1 MPLVR
6 FEVRN
11 EYGLGQPELYKET
24 NRDDPK
30 AVLDSVAVAGLVGI
44 LRQLGDLTEFAAEV
58 FHGLQEQVMTT
69 ASRSHKLKV
78 RVQRI
83 EVALPSLEKAVLTQ
97 TSHIH
102 FAYTAGSEWHPRIRI
117 EQNHF
122 INNDLPRFIMDS
134 YEGCRDPPRL
144 HLLDK
149 FDAGGPGSCLKR
161 YSDPTFF
168 KKVPFTS
175 DEPTEK
181 TQANRKARKSKK
193 KRSSQRNGQVLRSTS
208 ISNRSS
214 RLQFSS
220 PTVNRQTSPL
230 QTTSAVD
237 IMSNSDMGDR
247 SNSFDSRSGLQFT
260 SHIVNG
266 RTSPQTAST
275 VDTTLDPGDHAN
287 SYDSRTASGYIEC
300 VFHPS
305 RSVQPEQQESPSSR
319 LMQPNDTLDS
329 IFPEEETKA
338 IVDNFPQSLLQEQ
351 IASGSCVT
359 WDEKSEIVEPKGHQ
373 SDRDEAPE
381 TLLSNSDTDTHEG
394 RGDDLRNVDQ
404 MDTHE
409 GRGVNLRNVD
419 QIDTHE
425 GIRVNLRN
433 VDHMDTHEGS
443 GVNLRNVD
451 QMDTHEGRGV
461 NLKNVDQMDKHDGR
475 GVTLRIV
482 DQMNTHEGRGVDLRN
497 VDQMDTHEGRGVDLR
512 NVDQMDT
519 HEGRG
524 VTLRIVDQMN
534 THEGRGVD
542 LRNFDQ
548 MDTHEGR
555 GVDLRNVNQM
565 DTHEGRGVDLTNVDQ
580 MDTHEG
586 RGVNLRNVDQMNTS
600 EGSGVNLRNVDQIYT
615 HEGRGVNL
623 RNVDQMVT
631 HEGRGVN
638 LRNDDHMDGLHH
650 ENSLELMSGMNQID
664 DIESE
669 TDNYMDALNTIESE
683 SENDIDCQTKR
694 EVELYNSDS
703 DDEGIDVI
711 HELPVNS
718 SDHIPPELES
728 HTASYISSNE
738 GMLSNIPNLDPPES
752 FAHEQM
758 PQMAKISPNLDHS
771 VDNDSS
777 ESSDIL
783 DDSNSVSVSGPIS
796 SASEI
801 SDFRDP
807 SMGKIISGFCKSQET
822 PADISGVHS
831 NTFWT
836 NGGLLG
842 LEPSKPPDFT
852 MQNAM
857 KQDSVNRSKDETV
870 CPSAHG
876 FMLRGDEHEAKQDM
890 LAKKAGVIE
899 KDPSYVC
906 STSCQDDGVSTKK
919 TDSGFSPADS
929 DSKCEISVMAPKTVM
944 PVAPDIK
951 SSYAE
956 GNQENDENS
965 SLVFGLSRRL
975 LANGLYKKVS
985 LVRHDNPE
993 PVSSVDAVGLEQCSG
1008 QHRVVNQTIPET
1020 TTEEQ
1025 LGHGSPVDSL
1035 TSSPPLEHMK
1045 ISFHPLN
1052 SFETSKLKLK
1062 FPDGNQRF
1070 EGMRDMFPSFQ
1081 LVPEPDI
1088 PLNDFV
1094 SESDDDTFCR
1104 SSAYKSD
1111 DCLSHHSESNS
1122 EPWESGETPEINN
1135 LELYDALCRI
1145 SSGESMSSSMEFVG
1159 TANNGVQSDGG
1170 NKSADARNGVEPS
1183 LSGPFLDLPN
1193 FDTVNPV
1200 LLQKTN
1206 DDSNLIKLEYP
1217 GQPTPQPPPLPPVQ
1231 WRMSKPHV
1239 DVTEDEE
1246 DGLFEALKSAFDLK
1260 LLGSAMF
1267 QQPKPAPAKQQ
1278 DANKEADVVEQK
1290 SKQDQQKLNGQKEA
1304 NQAMNG
1310 TEMDERGDFLQQIRS
1325 KSFNLRPTVTA
1336 KPNNMPGPTNVQVTA
1351 ILEKAN
1357 AIRQA
1362 VGSDDGDDDDTWS
1375 DA

>member
-6 FEVRN
+6 LEVRN

-30 AVLDSVAVAGLVGI
+30 AVLDGVAVAGLVGI
-44 LRQLGDLTEFAAEV
+44 LRQLGDLAEFGAEV
-58 FHGLQEQVMTT
+58 FHGLQEQIMTT

-102 FAYTAGSEWHPRIRI
+102 FAYTAGSEWHPRIRN

-122 INNDLPRFIMDS
+122 IYNDLPRFIMDS

-149 FDAGGPGSCLKR
+149 FDTGGPGSCLKR

-168 KKVPFTS
+168 KKVFFTS
-175 DEPTEK
+175 DEATEK
-181 TQANRKARKSKK
+181 TQANRKARRSKK

-214 RLQFSS
+214 RLQFAS

-237 IMSNSDMGDR
+237 IMSNSDMGDC

-305 RSVQPEQQESPSSR
+305 HSVQPEQQESPSSR

-329 IFPEEETKA
+329 TFPEEETKA

-394 RGDDLRNVDQ
+394 RGVDLRNVDQ

-409 GRGVNLRNVD
+409 GGGVNLRNVD

-425 GIRVNLRN
+425 GSGVNLRN
-433 VDHMDTHEGS
+433 VDQMDTHEGS

-461 NLKNVDQMDKHDGR
+461 ILRIVDQMNTHEGRGVDLRNVDQMDTHEGRGVDLRNVDQMDKHEGR

-524 VTLRIVDQMN
+524 V
-534 THEGRGVD
+534 
-542 LRNFDQ
+542 
-548 MDTHEGR
+548 
-555 GVDLRNVNQM
+555 
-565 DTHEGRGVDLTNVDQ
+565 
-580 MDTHEG
+580 
-586 RGVNLRNVDQMNTS
+586 NLRNVDQMNTL
-600 EGSGVNLRNVDQIYT
+600 EGSEVNLRNVDQIYT

-623 RNVDQMVT
+623 RNVDQMDT

-638 LRNDDHMDGLHH
+638 LRNDDHVDGLH

-718 SDHIPPELES
+718 SDHNPPELES

-738 GMLSNIPNLDPPES
+738 GMLSNIPNSDSPES
-752 FAHEQM
+752 FAHEHI

-807 SMGKIISGFCKSQET
+807 SRGKIISGFFKSQET

-870 CPSAHG
+870 CLPAHG
-876 FMLRGDEHEAKQDM
+876 FMLRGDEHEAKQDI

-906 STSCQDDGVSTKK
+906 STSCQDGVSTKK
-919 TDSGFSPADS
+919 TDSGFSPVDS

-944 PVAPDIK
+944 PVAPDMK

-985 LVRHDNPE
+985 LVHHDNPE

-1020 TTEEQ
+1020 TIEEQ

-1052 SFETSKLKLK
+1052 GFETSKLKLK

-1088 PLNDFV
+1088 PLNEFV

-1104 SSAYKSD
+1104 SSPSKSD

-1122 EPWESGETPEINN
+1122 EQWESGEIPEINN

-1145 SSGESMSSSMEFVG
+1145 PSGESMSSSMDFVG
-1159 TANNGVQSDGG
+1159 TANNGVHIDGG
-1170 NKSADARNGVEPS
+1170 NKSADTRNGVEPS

-1206 DDSNLIKLEYP
+1206 DDPNLLKLEYP
-1217 GQPTPQPPPLPPVQ
+1217 GQPTPQPPPLPPAQ

-1246 DGLFEALKSAFDLK
+1246 DNLYEALKSAFDLK

-1278 DANKEADVVEQK
+1278 DTNKEANIVEQK

-1304 NQAMNG
+1304 NQAVNG

-1325 KSFNLRPTVTA
+1325 KSFNLRRTVTA
-1336 KPNNMPGPTNVQVTA
+1336 KPTNTPAPTNVQVTA

>member
-6 FEVRN
+6 LEVRN

-30 AVLDSVAVAGLVGI
+30 AVLDGVAVAGLVGI
-44 LRQLGDLTEFAAEV
+44 LRQLGDLAEFGAEV
-58 FHGLQEQVMTT
+58 FHGLQEQIMTT

-102 FAYTAGSEWHPRIRI
+102 FAYTAGSEWHPRIRN

-122 INNDLPRFIMDS
+122 IYNDLPRFIMDS

-149 FDAGGPGSCLKR
+149 FDTGGPGSCLKR

-168 KKVPFTS
+168 KKVFFTS
-175 DEPTEK
+175 DEATEK
-181 TQANRKARKSKK
+181 TQANRKARRSKK

-214 RLQFSS
+214 RLQFAS

-237 IMSNSDMGDR
+237 IMSNSDMGDC

-305 RSVQPEQQESPSSR
+305 HSVQPEQQESPSSR

-329 IFPEEETKA
+329 TFPEEETKA

-394 RGDDLRNVDQ
+394 RGVDLRNVDQ

-409 GRGVNLRNVD
+409 GGGVNLRNVD

-425 GIRVNLRN
+425 GSGVNLRN
-433 VDHMDTHEGS
+433 VDQMDTHEGS

-461 NLKNVDQMDKHDGR
+461 ILRIVDQMNTHEGRGVDLRNVDQMDTHEGRGVDLSNVDQMDKHEGREGRGVTLRIVDQMNTHEGRGVDLRNVDQMDKHEGR

-512 NVDQMDT
+512 NVDQMN
-519 HEGRG
+519 
-524 VTLRIVDQMN
+524 TL
-534 THEGRGVD
+534 
-542 LRNFDQ
+542 
-548 MDTHEGR
+548 
-555 GVDLRNVNQM
+555 
-565 DTHEGRGVDLTNVDQ
+565 
-580 MDTHEG
+580 
-586 RGVNLRNVDQMNTS
+586 
-600 EGSGVNLRNVDQIYT
+600 EGSEVNLRNVDQIYT

-623 RNVDQMVT
+623 RNVDQMDT

-638 LRNDDHMDGLHH
+638 LRNDDHVDGLH

-718 SDHIPPELES
+718 SDHNPPELES

-738 GMLSNIPNLDPPES
+738 GMLSNIPNSDSPES
-752 FAHEQM
+752 FAHEHI

-807 SMGKIISGFCKSQET
+807 SRGKIISGFFKSQET

-870 CPSAHG
+870 CLPAHG
-876 FMLRGDEHEAKQDM
+876 FMLRGDEHEAKQDI

-906 STSCQDDGVSTKK
+906 STSCQDGVSTKK
-919 TDSGFSPADS
+919 TDSGFSPVDS

-944 PVAPDIK
+944 PVAPDMK

-985 LVRHDNPE
+985 LVHHDNPE

-1020 TTEEQ
+1020 TIEEQ

-1052 SFETSKLKLK
+1052 GFETSKLKLK

-1088 PLNDFV
+1088 PLNEFV

-1104 SSAYKSD
+1104 SSPSKSD

-1122 EPWESGETPEINN
+1122 EQWESGEIPEINN

-1145 SSGESMSSSMEFVG
+1145 PSGESMSSSMDFVG
-1159 TANNGVQSDGG
+1159 TANNGVHIDGG
-1170 NKSADARNGVEPS
+1170 NKSADTRNGVEPS

-1206 DDSNLIKLEYP
+1206 DDPNLLKLEYP
-1217 GQPTPQPPPLPPVQ
+1217 GQPTPQPPPLPPAQ

-1246 DGLFEALKSAFDLK
+1246 DNLYEALKSAFDLK

-1278 DANKEADVVEQK
+1278 DTNKEANIVEQK

-1304 NQAMNG
+1304 NQAVNG

-1325 KSFNLRPTVTA
+1325 KSFNLRRTVTA
-1336 KPNNMPGPTNVQVTA
+1336 KPTNTPAPTNVQVTA

>member
-6 FEVRN
+6 LEVRN

-30 AVLDSVAVAGLVGI
+30 AVLDGVAVAGLVGI
-44 LRQLGDLTEFAAEV
+44 LRQLGDLAEFGAEV
-58 FHGLQEQVMTT
+58 FHGLQEQIMTT

-102 FAYTAGSEWHPRIRI
+102 FAYTAGSEWHPRIRN

-122 INNDLPRFIMDS
+122 IYNDLPRFIMDS

-149 FDAGGPGSCLKR
+149 FDTGGPGSCLKR

-168 KKVPFTS
+168 KKVFFTS
-175 DEPTEK
+175 DEATEK
-181 TQANRKARKSKK
+181 TQANRKARRSKK

-214 RLQFSS
+214 RLQFAS

-237 IMSNSDMGDR
+237 IMSNSDMGDC

-305 RSVQPEQQESPSSR
+305 HSVQPEQQESPSSR

-329 IFPEEETKA
+329 TFPEEETKA

-394 RGDDLRNVDQ
+394 RGVDLRNVDQ

-409 GRGVNLRNVD
+409 GGGVNLRNVD

-425 GIRVNLRN
+425 GSGVNLRN
-433 VDHMDTHEGS
+433 VDQMDTHEGS

-461 NLKNVDQMDKHDGR
+461 I
-475 GVTLRIV
+475 LRIV

-497 VDQMDTHEGRGVDLR
+497 VDQMDTHEGRGVDLSNVDQMDKHEGREGRGVTLRNVDQMDKHEGRGVTLR

-524 VTLRIVDQMN
+524 V
-534 THEGRGVD
+534 D
-542 LRNFDQ
+542 LR
-548 MDTHEGR
+548 
-555 GVDLRNVNQM
+555 
-565 DTHEGRGVDLTNVDQ
+565 NVDQ

-586 RGVNLRNVDQMNTS
+586 RGVNLRNVDQMNTL
-600 EGSGVNLRNVDQIYT
+600 EGSEVNLRNVDQIYT

-623 RNVDQMVT
+623 RNVDQMDT

-638 LRNDDHMDGLHH
+638 LRNDDHVDGLH

-718 SDHIPPELES
+718 SDHNPPELES

-738 GMLSNIPNLDPPES
+738 GMLSNIPNSDSPES
-752 FAHEQM
+752 FAHEHI

-807 SMGKIISGFCKSQET
+807 SRGKIISGFFKSQET

-870 CPSAHG
+870 CLPAHG
-876 FMLRGDEHEAKQDM
+876 FMLRGDEHEAKQDI

-906 STSCQDDGVSTKK
+906 STSCQDGVSTKK
-919 TDSGFSPADS
+919 TDSGFSPVDS

-944 PVAPDIK
+944 PVAPDMK

-985 LVRHDNPE
+985 LVHHDNPE

-1020 TTEEQ
+1020 TIEEQ

-1052 SFETSKLKLK
+1052 GFETSKLKLK

-1088 PLNDFV
+1088 PLNEFV

-1104 SSAYKSD
+1104 SSPSKSD

-1122 EPWESGETPEINN
+1122 EQWESGEIPEINN

-1145 SSGESMSSSMEFVG
+1145 PSGESMSSSMDFVG
-1159 TANNGVQSDGG
+1159 TANNGVHIDGG
-1170 NKSADARNGVEPS
+1170 NKSADTRNGVEPS

-1206 DDSNLIKLEYP
+1206 DDPNLLKLEYP
-1217 GQPTPQPPPLPPVQ
+1217 GQPTPQPPPLPPAQ

-1246 DGLFEALKSAFDLK
+1246 DNLYEALKSAFDLK

-1278 DANKEADVVEQK
+1278 DTNKEANIVEQK

-1304 NQAMNG
+1304 NQAVNG

-1325 KSFNLRPTVTA
+1325 KSFNLRRTVTA
-1336 KPNNMPGPTNVQVTA
+1336 KPTNTPAPTNVQVTA

>member
-6 FEVRN
+6 LEVRN

-30 AVLDSVAVAGLVGI
+30 AVLDGVAVAGLVGI
-44 LRQLGDLTEFAAEV
+44 LRQLGDLAEFGAEV
-58 FHGLQEQVMTT
+58 FHGLQEQIMTT

-102 FAYTAGSEWHPRIRI
+102 FAYTAGSEWHPRIRN

-122 INNDLPRFIMDS
+122 IYNDLPRFIMDS

-149 FDAGGPGSCLKR
+149 FDTGGPGSCLKR

-168 KKVPFTS
+168 KKVFFTS
-175 DEPTEK
+175 DEATEK
-181 TQANRKARKSKK
+181 TQANRKARRSKK

-214 RLQFSS
+214 RLQFAS

-237 IMSNSDMGDR
+237 IMSNSDMGDC

-305 RSVQPEQQESPSSR
+305 HSVQPEQQESPSSR

-329 IFPEEETKA
+329 TFPEEETKA

-394 RGDDLRNVDQ
+394 RGVDLRNVDQ

-409 GRGVNLRNVD
+409 GGGVNLRNVD
-419 QIDTHE
+419 QI
-425 GIRVNLRN
+425 
-433 VDHMDTHEGS
+433 DTHEGS

-451 QMDTHEGRGV
+451 QMDTHEGSGV
-461 NLKNVDQMDKHDGR
+461 NLRNVDQMDKHEGR

-524 VTLRIVDQMN
+524 V
-534 THEGRGVD
+534 
-542 LRNFDQ
+542 
-548 MDTHEGR
+548 
-555 GVDLRNVNQM
+555 
-565 DTHEGRGVDLTNVDQ
+565 
-580 MDTHEG
+580 
-586 RGVNLRNVDQMNTS
+586 NLRNVDQMNTL
-600 EGSGVNLRNVDQIYT
+600 EGSEVNLRNVDQIYT

-623 RNVDQMVT
+623 RNVDQMDT

-638 LRNDDHMDGLHH
+638 LRNDDHVDGLH

-718 SDHIPPELES
+718 SDHNPPELES

-738 GMLSNIPNLDPPES
+738 GMLSNIPNSDSPES
-752 FAHEQM
+752 FAHEHI

-807 SMGKIISGFCKSQET
+807 SRGKIISGFFKSQET

-870 CPSAHG
+870 CLPAHG
-876 FMLRGDEHEAKQDM
+876 FMLRGDEHEAKQDI

-906 STSCQDDGVSTKK
+906 STSCQDGVSTKK
-919 TDSGFSPADS
+919 TDSGFSPVDS

-944 PVAPDIK
+944 PVAPDMK

-985 LVRHDNPE
+985 LVHHDNPE

-1020 TTEEQ
+1020 TIEEQ

-1052 SFETSKLKLK
+1052 GFETSKLKLK

-1088 PLNDFV
+1088 PLNEFV

-1104 SSAYKSD
+1104 SSPSKSD

-1122 EPWESGETPEINN
+1122 EQWESGEIPEINN

-1145 SSGESMSSSMEFVG
+1145 PSGESMSSSMDFVG
-1159 TANNGVQSDGG
+1159 TANNGVHIDGG
-1170 NKSADARNGVEPS
+1170 NKSADTRNGVEPS

-1206 DDSNLIKLEYP
+1206 DDPNLLKLEYP
-1217 GQPTPQPPPLPPVQ
+1217 GQPTPQPPPLPPAQ

-1246 DGLFEALKSAFDLK
+1246 DNLYEALKSAFDLK

-1278 DANKEADVVEQK
+1278 DTNKEANIVEQK

-1304 NQAMNG
+1304 NQAVNG

-1325 KSFNLRPTVTA
+1325 KSFNLRRTVTA
-1336 KPNNMPGPTNVQVTA
+1336 KPTNTPAPTNVQVTA

>member
-6 FEVRN
+6 LEVRN

-30 AVLDSVAVAGLVGI
+30 AVLDGVAVAGLVGI
-44 LRQLGDLTEFAAEV
+44 LRQLGDLAEFGAEV
-58 FHGLQEQVMTT
+58 FHGLQEQIMTT

-102 FAYTAGSEWHPRIRI
+102 FAYTAGSEWHPRIRN

-122 INNDLPRFIMDS
+122 IYNDLPRFIMDS

-149 FDAGGPGSCLKR
+149 FDTGGPGSCLKR

-168 KKVPFTS
+168 KKVFFTS
-175 DEPTEK
+175 DEATEK
-181 TQANRKARKSKK
+181 TQANRKARRSKK

-214 RLQFSS
+214 RLQFAS

-237 IMSNSDMGDR
+237 IMSNSDMGDC

-305 RSVQPEQQESPSSR
+305 HSVQPEQQESPSSR

-329 IFPEEETKA
+329 TFPEEETKA

-394 RGDDLRNVDQ
+394 RGVDLRNVDQ

-409 GRGVNLRNVD
+409 GGGVNLRNVD

-425 GIRVNLRN
+425 GSGVNLRN
-433 VDHMDTHEGS
+433 VDQMDTHEGS

-461 NLKNVDQMDKHDGR
+461 ILRNVDQMDTHEGRGVDLSNVDQMDKHEGREGRGVTLRIVDQMNTHEGRGVDLRNVDQMDKHEGR

-524 VTLRIVDQMN
+524 V
-534 THEGRGVD
+534 
-542 LRNFDQ
+542 
-548 MDTHEGR
+548 
-555 GVDLRNVNQM
+555 
-565 DTHEGRGVDLTNVDQ
+565 
-580 MDTHEG
+580 
-586 RGVNLRNVDQMNTS
+586 NLRNVDQMNTL
-600 EGSGVNLRNVDQIYT
+600 EGSEVNLRNVDQIYT

-623 RNVDQMVT
+623 RNVDQMDT

-638 LRNDDHMDGLHH
+638 LRNDDHVDGLH

-718 SDHIPPELES
+718 SDHNPPELES

-738 GMLSNIPNLDPPES
+738 GMLSNIPNSDSPES
-752 FAHEQM
+752 FAHEHI

-807 SMGKIISGFCKSQET
+807 SRGKIISGFFKSQET

-870 CPSAHG
+870 CLPAHG
-876 FMLRGDEHEAKQDM
+876 FMLRGDEHEAKQDI

-906 STSCQDDGVSTKK
+906 STSCQDGVSTKK
-919 TDSGFSPADS
+919 TDSGFSPVDS

-944 PVAPDIK
+944 PVAPDMK

-985 LVRHDNPE
+985 LVHHDNPE

-1020 TTEEQ
+1020 TIEEQ

-1052 SFETSKLKLK
+1052 GFETSKLKLK

-1088 PLNDFV
+1088 PLNEFV

-1104 SSAYKSD
+1104 SSPSKSD

-1122 EPWESGETPEINN
+1122 EQWESGEIPEINN

-1145 SSGESMSSSMEFVG
+1145 PSGESMSSSMDFVG
-1159 TANNGVQSDGG
+1159 TANNGVHIDGG
-1170 NKSADARNGVEPS
+1170 NKSADTRNGVEPS

-1206 DDSNLIKLEYP
+1206 DDPNLLKLEYP
-1217 GQPTPQPPPLPPVQ
+1217 GQPTPQPPPLPPAQ

-1246 DGLFEALKSAFDLK
+1246 DNLYEALKSAFDLK

-1278 DANKEADVVEQK
+1278 DTNKEANIVEQK

-1304 NQAMNG
+1304 NQAVNG

-1325 KSFNLRPTVTA
+1325 KSFNLRRTVTA
-1336 KPNNMPGPTNVQVTA
+1336 KPTNTPAPTNVQVTA

>member
-6 FEVRN
+6 LEVRN

-30 AVLDSVAVAGLVGI
+30 AVLDGVAVAGLVGI
-44 LRQLGDLTEFAAEV
+44 LRQLGDLAEFGAEV
-58 FHGLQEQVMTT
+58 FHGLQEQIMTT

-102 FAYTAGSEWHPRIRI
+102 FAYTAGSEWHPRIRN

-122 INNDLPRFIMDS
+122 IYNDLPRFIMDS

-149 FDAGGPGSCLKR
+149 FDTGGPGSCLKR

-168 KKVPFTS
+168 KKVFFTS
-175 DEPTEK
+175 DEATEK
-181 TQANRKARKSKK
+181 TQANRKARRSKK

-214 RLQFSS
+214 RLQFAS

-237 IMSNSDMGDR
+237 IMSNSDMGDC

-305 RSVQPEQQESPSSR
+305 HSVQPEQQESPSSR

-329 IFPEEETKA
+329 TFPEEETKA

-394 RGDDLRNVDQ
+394 RGVDLRNVDQ

-409 GRGVNLRNVD
+409 GGGVNLRNVD
-419 QIDTHE
+419 QI
-425 GIRVNLRN
+425 
-433 VDHMDTHEGS
+433 DTHEGS

-451 QMDTHEGRGV
+451 QMDTHEGSGV
-461 NLKNVDQMDKHDGR
+461 NLRNVDQMDKHEGR
-475 GVTLRIV
+475 GVT
-482 DQMNTHEGRGVDLRN
+482 LRN

-524 VTLRIVDQMN
+524 V
-534 THEGRGVD
+534 
-542 LRNFDQ
+542 
-548 MDTHEGR
+548 
-555 GVDLRNVNQM
+555 
-565 DTHEGRGVDLTNVDQ
+565 
-580 MDTHEG
+580 
-586 RGVNLRNVDQMNTS
+586 NLRNVDQMNTL
-600 EGSGVNLRNVDQIYT
+600 EGSEVNLRNVDQIYT

-623 RNVDQMVT
+623 RNVDQMDT

-638 LRNDDHMDGLHH
+638 LRNDDHVDGLH

-718 SDHIPPELES
+718 SDHNPPELES

-738 GMLSNIPNLDPPES
+738 GMLSNIPNSDSPES
-752 FAHEQM
+752 FAHEHI

-807 SMGKIISGFCKSQET
+807 SRGKIISGFFKSQET

-870 CPSAHG
+870 CLPAHG
-876 FMLRGDEHEAKQDM
+876 FMLRGDEHEAKQDI

-906 STSCQDDGVSTKK
+906 STSCQDGVSTKK
-919 TDSGFSPADS
+919 TDSGFSPVDS

-944 PVAPDIK
+944 PVAPDMK

-985 LVRHDNPE
+985 LVHHDNPE

-1020 TTEEQ
+1020 TIEEQ

-1052 SFETSKLKLK
+1052 GFETSKLKLK

-1088 PLNDFV
+1088 PLNEFV

-1104 SSAYKSD
+1104 SSPSKSD

-1122 EPWESGETPEINN
+1122 EQWESGEIPEINN

-1145 SSGESMSSSMEFVG
+1145 PSGESMSSSMDFVG
-1159 TANNGVQSDGG
+1159 TANNGVHIDGG
-1170 NKSADARNGVEPS
+1170 NKSADTRNGVEPS

-1206 DDSNLIKLEYP
+1206 DDPNLLKLEYP
-1217 GQPTPQPPPLPPVQ
+1217 GQPTPQPPPLPPAQ

-1246 DGLFEALKSAFDLK
+1246 DNLYEALKSAFDLK

-1278 DANKEADVVEQK
+1278 DTNKEANIVEQK

-1304 NQAMNG
+1304 NQAVNG

-1325 KSFNLRPTVTA
+1325 KSFNLRRTVTA
-1336 KPNNMPGPTNVQVTA
+1336 KPTNTPAPTNVQVTA

>member
-6 FEVRN
+6 LEVRN

-30 AVLDSVAVAGLVGI
+30 AVLDGVAVAGLVGI
-44 LRQLGDLTEFAAEV
+44 LRQLGDLAEFGAEV
-58 FHGLQEQVMTT
+58 FHGLQEQIMTT

-102 FAYTAGSEWHPRIRI
+102 FAYTAGSEWHPRIRN

-122 INNDLPRFIMDS
+122 IYNDLPRFIMDS

-149 FDAGGPGSCLKR
+149 FDTGGPGSCLKR

-168 KKVPFTS
+168 KKVFFTS
-175 DEPTEK
+175 DEATEK
-181 TQANRKARKSKK
+181 TQANRKARRSKK

-214 RLQFSS
+214 RLQFAS

-237 IMSNSDMGDR
+237 IMSNSDMGDC

-305 RSVQPEQQESPSSR
+305 HSVQPEQQESPSSR

-329 IFPEEETKA
+329 TFPEEETKA

-394 RGDDLRNVDQ
+394 RGVDLRNVDQ

-409 GRGVNLRNVD
+409 GGGVNLRNVD

-425 GIRVNLRN
+425 GSGVNLRN
-433 VDHMDTHEGS
+433 VDQMDTHEGS

-461 NLKNVDQMDKHDGR
+461 I
-475 GVTLRIV
+475 LRIV

-497 VDQMDTHEGRGVDLR
+497 VDQMDTHEGRGVDLS
-512 NVDQMDT
+512 NVDQMDK
-519 HEGRG
+519 HEGREGRG

-542 LRNFDQ
+542 LRNVDQMDKHEGRGVTLRNVDQ

-555 GVDLRNVNQM
+555 GVDLRNV
-565 DTHEGRGVDLTNVDQ
+565 
-580 MDTHEG
+580 
-586 RGVNLRNVDQMNTS
+586 DQMNTL
-600 EGSGVNLRNVDQIYT
+600 EGSEVNLRNVDQIYT

-623 RNVDQMVT
+623 RNVDQMDT

-638 LRNDDHMDGLHH
+638 LRNDDHVDGLH

-718 SDHIPPELES
+718 SDHNPPELES

-738 GMLSNIPNLDPPES
+738 GMLSNIPNSDSPES
-752 FAHEQM
+752 FAHEHI

-807 SMGKIISGFCKSQET
+807 SRGKIISGFFKSQET

-870 CPSAHG
+870 CLPAHG
-876 FMLRGDEHEAKQDM
+876 FMLRGDEHEAKQDI

-906 STSCQDDGVSTKK
+906 STSCQDGVSTKK
-919 TDSGFSPADS
+919 TDSGFSPVDS

-944 PVAPDIK
+944 PVAPDMK

-985 LVRHDNPE
+985 LVHHDNPE

-1020 TTEEQ
+1020 TIEEQ

-1052 SFETSKLKLK
+1052 GFETSKLKLK

-1088 PLNDFV
+1088 PLNEFV

-1104 SSAYKSD
+1104 SSPSKSD

-1122 EPWESGETPEINN
+1122 EQWESGEIPEINN

-1145 SSGESMSSSMEFVG
+1145 PSGESMSSSMDFVG
-1159 TANNGVQSDGG
+1159 TANNGVHIDGG
-1170 NKSADARNGVEPS
+1170 NKSADTRNGVEPS

-1206 DDSNLIKLEYP
+1206 DDPNLLKLEYP
-1217 GQPTPQPPPLPPVQ
+1217 GQPTPQPPPLPPAQ

-1246 DGLFEALKSAFDLK
+1246 DNLYEALKSAFDLK

-1278 DANKEADVVEQK
+1278 DTNKEANIVEQK

-1304 NQAMNG
+1304 NQAVNG

-1325 KSFNLRPTVTA
+1325 KSFNLRRTVTA
-1336 KPNNMPGPTNVQVTA
+1336 KPTNTPAPTNVQVTA

>member
-6 FEVRN
+6 LEVRN

-30 AVLDSVAVAGLVGI
+30 AVLDGVAVAGLVGI
-44 LRQLGDLTEFAAEV
+44 LRQLGDLAEFGAEV
-58 FHGLQEQVMTT
+58 FHGLQEQIMTT

-102 FAYTAGSEWHPRIRI
+102 FAYTAGSEWHPRIRN

-122 INNDLPRFIMDS
+122 IYNDLPRFIMDS

-149 FDAGGPGSCLKR
+149 FDTGGPGSCLKR

-168 KKVPFTS
+168 KKVFFTS
-175 DEPTEK
+175 DEATEK
-181 TQANRKARKSKK
+181 TQANRKARRSKK

-214 RLQFSS
+214 RLQFAS

-237 IMSNSDMGDR
+237 IMSNSDMGDC

-305 RSVQPEQQESPSSR
+305 HSVQPEQQESPSSR

-329 IFPEEETKA
+329 TFPEEETKA

-394 RGDDLRNVDQ
+394 RGVDLRNVDQ

-409 GRGVNLRNVD
+409 GGGVNLRNVD
-419 QIDTHE
+419 QI
-425 GIRVNLRN
+425 
-433 VDHMDTHEGS
+433 DTHEGS

-461 NLKNVDQMDKHDGR
+461 ILRNVDQMDTHEGRGVDLSNVDQMDKHEGREGRGVTLRIVDQMNTHEGRGVDLRNVDQMDKHEGR

-524 VTLRIVDQMN
+524 V
-534 THEGRGVD
+534 
-542 LRNFDQ
+542 
-548 MDTHEGR
+548 
-555 GVDLRNVNQM
+555 
-565 DTHEGRGVDLTNVDQ
+565 
-580 MDTHEG
+580 
-586 RGVNLRNVDQMNTS
+586 NLRNVDQMNTL
-600 EGSGVNLRNVDQIYT
+600 EGSEVNLRNVDQIYT

-623 RNVDQMVT
+623 RNVDQMDT

-638 LRNDDHMDGLHH
+638 LRNDDHVDGLH

-718 SDHIPPELES
+718 SDHNPPELES

-738 GMLSNIPNLDPPES
+738 GMLSNIPNSDSPES
-752 FAHEQM
+752 FAHEHI

-807 SMGKIISGFCKSQET
+807 SRGKIISGFFKSQET

-870 CPSAHG
+870 CLPAHG
-876 FMLRGDEHEAKQDM
+876 FMLRGDEHEAKQDI

-906 STSCQDDGVSTKK
+906 STSCQDGVSTKK
-919 TDSGFSPADS
+919 TDSGFSPVDS

-944 PVAPDIK
+944 PVAPDMK

-985 LVRHDNPE
+985 LVHHDNPE

-1020 TTEEQ
+1020 TIEEQ

-1052 SFETSKLKLK
+1052 GFETSKLKLK

-1088 PLNDFV
+1088 PLNEFV

-1104 SSAYKSD
+1104 SSPSKSD

-1122 EPWESGETPEINN
+1122 EQWESGEIPEINN

-1145 SSGESMSSSMEFVG
+1145 PSGESMSSSMDFVG
-1159 TANNGVQSDGG
+1159 TANNGVHIDGG
-1170 NKSADARNGVEPS
+1170 NKSADTRNGVEPS

-1206 DDSNLIKLEYP
+1206 DDPNLLKLEYP
-1217 GQPTPQPPPLPPVQ
+1217 GQPTPQPPPLPPAQ

-1246 DGLFEALKSAFDLK
+1246 DNLYEALKSAFDLK

-1278 DANKEADVVEQK
+1278 DTNKEANIVEQK

-1304 NQAMNG
+1304 NQAVNG

-1325 KSFNLRPTVTA
+1325 KSFNLRRTVTA
-1336 KPNNMPGPTNVQVTA
+1336 KPTNTPAPTNVQVTA

>member
-6 FEVRN
+6 LEVRN

-30 AVLDSVAVAGLVGI
+30 AVLDGVAVAGLVGI
-44 LRQLGDLTEFAAEV
+44 LRQLGDLAEFGAEV
-58 FHGLQEQVMTT
+58 FHGLQEQIMTT

-102 FAYTAGSEWHPRIRI
+102 FAYTAGSEWHPRIRN

-122 INNDLPRFIMDS
+122 IYNDLPRFIMDS

-149 FDAGGPGSCLKR
+149 FDTGGPGSCLKR

-168 KKVPFTS
+168 KKVFFTS
-175 DEPTEK
+175 DEATEK
-181 TQANRKARKSKK
+181 TQANRKARRSKK

-214 RLQFSS
+214 RLQFAS

-237 IMSNSDMGDR
+237 IMSNSDMGDC

-305 RSVQPEQQESPSSR
+305 HSVQPEQQESPSSR

-329 IFPEEETKA
+329 TFPEEETKA

-394 RGDDLRNVDQ
+394 RGVDLRNVDQ

-409 GRGVNLRNVD
+409 GGGVNLRNVD

-425 GIRVNLRN
+425 GSGVNLRN
-433 VDHMDTHEGS
+433 VDQMDTHEGS

-461 NLKNVDQMDKHDGR
+461 I
-475 GVTLRIV
+475 LRIV
-482 DQMNTHEGRGVDLRN
+482 DQMNTHEGRGVDLRNVDQMDKHEGRGVTLRN

-524 VTLRIVDQMN
+524 V
-534 THEGRGVD
+534 
-542 LRNFDQ
+542 
-548 MDTHEGR
+548 
-555 GVDLRNVNQM
+555 
-565 DTHEGRGVDLTNVDQ
+565 
-580 MDTHEG
+580 
-586 RGVNLRNVDQMNTS
+586 NLRNVDQMNTL
-600 EGSGVNLRNVDQIYT
+600 EGSEVNLRNVDQIYT

-623 RNVDQMVT
+623 RNVDQMDT

-638 LRNDDHMDGLHH
+638 LRNDDHVDGLH

-718 SDHIPPELES
+718 SDHNPPELES

-738 GMLSNIPNLDPPES
+738 GMLSNIPNSDSPES
-752 FAHEQM
+752 FAHEHI

-807 SMGKIISGFCKSQET
+807 SRGKIISGFFKSQET

-870 CPSAHG
+870 CLPAHG
-876 FMLRGDEHEAKQDM
+876 FMLRGDEHEAKQDI

-906 STSCQDDGVSTKK
+906 STSCQDGVSTKK
-919 TDSGFSPADS
+919 TDSGFSPVDS

-944 PVAPDIK
+944 PVAPDMK

-985 LVRHDNPE
+985 LVHHDNPE

-1020 TTEEQ
+1020 TIEEQ

-1052 SFETSKLKLK
+1052 GFETSKLKLK

-1088 PLNDFV
+1088 PLNEFV

-1104 SSAYKSD
+1104 SSPSKSD

-1122 EPWESGETPEINN
+1122 EQWESGEIPEINN

-1145 SSGESMSSSMEFVG
+1145 PSGESMSSSMDFVG
-1159 TANNGVQSDGG
+1159 TANNGVHIDGG
-1170 NKSADARNGVEPS
+1170 NKSADTRNGVEPS

-1206 DDSNLIKLEYP
+1206 DDPNLLKLEYP
-1217 GQPTPQPPPLPPVQ
+1217 GQPTPQPPPLPPAQ

-1246 DGLFEALKSAFDLK
+1246 DNLYEALKSAFDLK

-1278 DANKEADVVEQK
+1278 DTNKEANIVEQK

-1304 NQAMNG
+1304 NQAVNG

-1325 KSFNLRPTVTA
+1325 KSFNLRRTVTA
-1336 KPNNMPGPTNVQVTA
+1336 KPTNTPAPTNVQVTA

>member
-6 FEVRN
+6 LEVRN

-30 AVLDSVAVAGLVGI
+30 AVLDGVAVAGLVGI
-44 LRQLGDLTEFAAEV
+44 LRQLGDLAEFGAEV
-58 FHGLQEQVMTT
+58 FHGLQEQIMTT

-102 FAYTAGSEWHPRIRI
+102 FAYTAGSEWHPRIRN

-122 INNDLPRFIMDS
+122 IYNDLPRFIMDS

-149 FDAGGPGSCLKR
+149 FDTGGPGSCLKR

-168 KKVPFTS
+168 KKVFFTS
-175 DEPTEK
+175 DEATEK
-181 TQANRKARKSKK
+181 TQANRKARRSKK

-214 RLQFSS
+214 RLQFAS

-237 IMSNSDMGDR
+237 IMSNSDMGDC

-305 RSVQPEQQESPSSR
+305 HSVQPEQQESPSSR

-329 IFPEEETKA
+329 TFPEEETKA

-394 RGDDLRNVDQ
+394 RGVDLRNVDQ

-409 GRGVNLRNVD
+409 GGGVNLRNVD
-419 QIDTHE
+419 QI
-425 GIRVNLRN
+425 
-433 VDHMDTHEGS
+433 DTHEGS

-451 QMDTHEGRGV
+451 QMDTHEGSGV
-461 NLKNVDQMDKHDGR
+461 NLRNVDQIDTHEGSGVYLRNVDQMDTHEGRGVILRNVDQMDTHEGRGVDLRNVDQMDKHEGR

-524 VTLRIVDQMN
+524 V
-534 THEGRGVD
+534 
-542 LRNFDQ
+542 
-548 MDTHEGR
+548 
-555 GVDLRNVNQM
+555 
-565 DTHEGRGVDLTNVDQ
+565 
-580 MDTHEG
+580 
-586 RGVNLRNVDQMNTS
+586 NLRNVDQMNTL
-600 EGSGVNLRNVDQIYT
+600 EGSEVNLRNVDQIYT

-623 RNVDQMVT
+623 RNVDQMDT

-638 LRNDDHMDGLHH
+638 LRNDDHVDGLH

-718 SDHIPPELES
+718 SDHNPPELES

-738 GMLSNIPNLDPPES
+738 GMLSNIPNSDSPES
-752 FAHEQM
+752 FAHEHI

-807 SMGKIISGFCKSQET
+807 SRGKIISGFFKSQET

-870 CPSAHG
+870 CLPAHG
-876 FMLRGDEHEAKQDM
+876 FMLRGDEHEAKQDI

-906 STSCQDDGVSTKK
+906 STSCQDGVSTKK
-919 TDSGFSPADS
+919 TDSGFSPVDS

-944 PVAPDIK
+944 PVAPDMK

-985 LVRHDNPE
+985 LVHHDNPE

-1020 TTEEQ
+1020 TIEEQ

-1052 SFETSKLKLK
+1052 GFETSKLKLK

-1088 PLNDFV
+1088 PLNEFV

-1104 SSAYKSD
+1104 SSPSKSD

-1122 EPWESGETPEINN
+1122 EQWESGEIPEINN

-1145 SSGESMSSSMEFVG
+1145 PSGESMSSSMDFVG
-1159 TANNGVQSDGG
+1159 TANNGVHIDGG
-1170 NKSADARNGVEPS
+1170 NKSADTRNGVEPS

-1206 DDSNLIKLEYP
+1206 DDPNLLKLEYP
-1217 GQPTPQPPPLPPVQ
+1217 GQPTPQPPPLPPAQ

-1246 DGLFEALKSAFDLK
+1246 DNLYEALKSAFDLK

-1278 DANKEADVVEQK
+1278 DTNKEANIVEQK

-1304 NQAMNG
+1304 NQAVNG

-1325 KSFNLRPTVTA
+1325 KSFNLRRTVTA
-1336 KPNNMPGPTNVQVTA
+1336 KPTNTPAPTNVQVTA

>member
-6 FEVRN
+6 LEVRN

-30 AVLDSVAVAGLVGI
+30 AVLDGVAVAGLVGI
-44 LRQLGDLTEFAAEV
+44 LRQLGDLAEFGAEV
-58 FHGLQEQVMTT
+58 FHGLQEQIMTT

-102 FAYTAGSEWHPRIRI
+102 FAYTAGSEWHPRIRN

-122 INNDLPRFIMDS
+122 IYNDLPRFIMDS

-149 FDAGGPGSCLKR
+149 FDTGGPGSCLKR

-168 KKVPFTS
+168 KKVFFTS
-175 DEPTEK
+175 DEATEK
-181 TQANRKARKSKK
+181 TQANRKARRSKK

-214 RLQFSS
+214 RLQFAS

-237 IMSNSDMGDR
+237 IMSNSDMGDC

-305 RSVQPEQQESPSSR
+305 HSVQPEQQESPSSR

-329 IFPEEETKA
+329 TFPEEETKA

-394 RGDDLRNVDQ
+394 RGVDLRNVDQ

-409 GRGVNLRNVD
+409 GRGVILRIVD
-419 QIDTHE
+419 QMNTHE
-425 GIRVNLRN
+425 GRG
-433 VDHMDTHEGS
+433 VD
-443 GVNLRNVD
+443 LRNVD
-451 QMDTHEGRGV
+451 QMDKHE
-461 NLKNVDQMDKHDGR
+461 GR

-524 VTLRIVDQMN
+524 V
-534 THEGRGVD
+534 
-542 LRNFDQ
+542 
-548 MDTHEGR
+548 
-555 GVDLRNVNQM
+555 
-565 DTHEGRGVDLTNVDQ
+565 
-580 MDTHEG
+580 
-586 RGVNLRNVDQMNTS
+586 NLRNVDQMNTL
-600 EGSGVNLRNVDQIYT
+600 EGSEVNLRNVDQIYT

-623 RNVDQMVT
+623 RNVDQMDT

-638 LRNDDHMDGLHH
+638 LRNDDHVDGLH

-718 SDHIPPELES
+718 SDHNPPELES

-738 GMLSNIPNLDPPES
+738 GMLSNIPNSDSPES
-752 FAHEQM
+752 FAHEHI

-807 SMGKIISGFCKSQET
+807 SRGKIISGFFKSQET

-870 CPSAHG
+870 CLPAHG
-876 FMLRGDEHEAKQDM
+876 FMLRGDEHEAKQDI

-906 STSCQDDGVSTKK
+906 STSCQDGVSTKK
-919 TDSGFSPADS
+919 TDSGFSPVDS

-944 PVAPDIK
+944 PVAPDMK

-985 LVRHDNPE
+985 LVHHDNPE

-1020 TTEEQ
+1020 TIEEQ

-1052 SFETSKLKLK
+1052 GFETSKLKLK

-1088 PLNDFV
+1088 PLNEFV

-1104 SSAYKSD
+1104 SSPSKSD

-1122 EPWESGETPEINN
+1122 EQWESGEIPEINN

-1145 SSGESMSSSMEFVG
+1145 PSGESMSSSMDFVG
-1159 TANNGVQSDGG
+1159 TANNGVHIDGG
-1170 NKSADARNGVEPS
+1170 NKSADTRNGVEPS

-1206 DDSNLIKLEYP
+1206 DDPNLLKLEYP
-1217 GQPTPQPPPLPPVQ
+1217 GQPTPQPPPLPPAQ

-1246 DGLFEALKSAFDLK
+1246 DNLYEALKSAFDLK

-1278 DANKEADVVEQK
+1278 DTNKEANIVEQK

-1304 NQAMNG
+1304 NQAVNG

-1325 KSFNLRPTVTA
+1325 KSFNLRRTVTA
-1336 KPNNMPGPTNVQVTA
+1336 KPTNTPAPTNVQVTA

>member
-6 FEVRN
+6 LEVRN

-30 AVLDSVAVAGLVGI
+30 AVLDGVAVAGLVGI
-44 LRQLGDLTEFAAEV
+44 LRQLGDLAEFGAEV
-58 FHGLQEQVMTT
+58 FHGLQEQIMTT

-102 FAYTAGSEWHPRIRI
+102 FAYTAGSEWHPRIRN

-122 INNDLPRFIMDS
+122 IYNDLPRFIMDS

-149 FDAGGPGSCLKR
+149 FDTGGPGSCLKR

-168 KKVPFTS
+168 KKVFFTS
-175 DEPTEK
+175 DEATEK
-181 TQANRKARKSKK
+181 TQANRKARRSKK

-214 RLQFSS
+214 RLQFAS

-237 IMSNSDMGDR
+237 IMSNSDMGDC

-305 RSVQPEQQESPSSR
+305 HSVQPEQQESPSSR

-329 IFPEEETKA
+329 TFPEEETKA

-394 RGDDLRNVDQ
+394 RGVDLRNVDQ

-409 GRGVNLRNVD
+409 GGGVNLRNVD

-425 GIRVNLRN
+425 GSGVNLRN
-433 VDHMDTHEGS
+433 VDQMDTHEGS

-461 NLKNVDQMDKHDGR
+461 ILRIVDQMNTHEGRGVDLRNVDQMDKHEGR

-524 VTLRIVDQMN
+524 V
-534 THEGRGVD
+534 
-542 LRNFDQ
+542 
-548 MDTHEGR
+548 
-555 GVDLRNVNQM
+555 
-565 DTHEGRGVDLTNVDQ
+565 
-580 MDTHEG
+580 
-586 RGVNLRNVDQMNTS
+586 NLRNVDQMNTL
-600 EGSGVNLRNVDQIYT
+600 EGSEVNLRNVDQIYT

-623 RNVDQMVT
+623 RNVDQMDT

-638 LRNDDHMDGLHH
+638 LRNDDHVDGLH

-718 SDHIPPELES
+718 SDHNPPELES

-738 GMLSNIPNLDPPES
+738 GMLSNIPNSDSPES
-752 FAHEQM
+752 FAHEHI

-807 SMGKIISGFCKSQET
+807 SRGKIISGFFKSQET

-870 CPSAHG
+870 CLPAHG
-876 FMLRGDEHEAKQDM
+876 FMLRGDEHEAKQDI

-906 STSCQDDGVSTKK
+906 STSCQDGVSTKK
-919 TDSGFSPADS
+919 TDSGFSPVDS

-944 PVAPDIK
+944 PVAPDMK

-985 LVRHDNPE
+985 LVHHDNPE

-1020 TTEEQ
+1020 TIEEQ

-1052 SFETSKLKLK
+1052 GFETSKLKLK

-1088 PLNDFV
+1088 PLNEFV

-1104 SSAYKSD
+1104 SSPSKSD

-1122 EPWESGETPEINN
+1122 EQWESGEIPEINN

-1145 SSGESMSSSMEFVG
+1145 PSGESMSSSMDFVG
-1159 TANNGVQSDGG
+1159 TANNGVHIDGG
-1170 NKSADARNGVEPS
+1170 NKSADTRNGVEPS

-1206 DDSNLIKLEYP
+1206 DDPNLLKLEYP
-1217 GQPTPQPPPLPPVQ
+1217 GQPTPQPPPLPPAQ

-1246 DGLFEALKSAFDLK
+1246 DNLYEALKSAFDLK

-1278 DANKEADVVEQK
+1278 DTNKEANIVEQK

-1304 NQAMNG
+1304 NQAVNG

-1325 KSFNLRPTVTA
+1325 KSFNLRRTVTA
-1336 KPNNMPGPTNVQVTA
+1336 KPTNTPAPTNVQVTA

>member
-6 FEVRN
+6 LEVRN

-30 AVLDSVAVAGLVGI
+30 AVLDGVAVAGLVGI
-44 LRQLGDLTEFAAEV
+44 LRQLGDLAEFGAEV
-58 FHGLQEQVMTT
+58 FHGLQEQIMTT

-102 FAYTAGSEWHPRIRI
+102 FAYTAGSEWHPRIRN

-122 INNDLPRFIMDS
+122 IYNDLPRFIMDS

-149 FDAGGPGSCLKR
+149 FDTGGPGSCLKR

-168 KKVPFTS
+168 KKVFFTS
-175 DEPTEK
+175 DEATEK
-181 TQANRKARKSKK
+181 TQANRKARRSKK

-214 RLQFSS
+214 RLQFAS

-237 IMSNSDMGDR
+237 IMSNSDMGDC

-305 RSVQPEQQESPSSR
+305 HSVQPEQQESPSSR

-329 IFPEEETKA
+329 TFPEEETKA

-394 RGDDLRNVDQ
+394 RGVDLRNVDQ

-409 GRGVNLRNVD
+409 GGGVNLRNVD
-419 QIDTHE
+419 QI
-425 GIRVNLRN
+425 
-433 VDHMDTHEGS
+433 DTHEGS

-461 NLKNVDQMDKHDGR
+461 DLRNVDQMDKHEGR

-524 VTLRIVDQMN
+524 V
-534 THEGRGVD
+534 
-542 LRNFDQ
+542 
-548 MDTHEGR
+548 
-555 GVDLRNVNQM
+555 
-565 DTHEGRGVDLTNVDQ
+565 
-580 MDTHEG
+580 
-586 RGVNLRNVDQMNTS
+586 NLRNVDQMNTL
-600 EGSGVNLRNVDQIYT
+600 EGSEVNLRNVDQIYT

-623 RNVDQMVT
+623 RNVDQMDT

-638 LRNDDHMDGLHH
+638 LRNDDHVDGLH

-718 SDHIPPELES
+718 SDHNPPELES

-738 GMLSNIPNLDPPES
+738 GMLSNIPNSDSPES
-752 FAHEQM
+752 FAHEHI

-807 SMGKIISGFCKSQET
+807 SRGKIISGFFKSQET

-870 CPSAHG
+870 CLPAHG
-876 FMLRGDEHEAKQDM
+876 FMLRGDEHEAKQDI

-906 STSCQDDGVSTKK
+906 STSCQDGVSTKK
-919 TDSGFSPADS
+919 TDSGFSPVDS

-944 PVAPDIK
+944 PVAPDMK

-985 LVRHDNPE
+985 LVHHDNPE

-1020 TTEEQ
+1020 TIEEQ

-1052 SFETSKLKLK
+1052 GFETSKLKLK

-1088 PLNDFV
+1088 PLNEFV

-1104 SSAYKSD
+1104 SSPSKSD

-1122 EPWESGETPEINN
+1122 EQWESGEIPEINN

-1145 SSGESMSSSMEFVG
+1145 PSGESMSSSMDFVG
-1159 TANNGVQSDGG
+1159 TANNGVHIDGG
-1170 NKSADARNGVEPS
+1170 NKSADTRNGVEPS

-1206 DDSNLIKLEYP
+1206 DDPNLLKLEYP
-1217 GQPTPQPPPLPPVQ
+1217 GQPTPQPPPLPPAQ

-1246 DGLFEALKSAFDLK
+1246 DNLYEALKSAFDLK

-1278 DANKEADVVEQK
+1278 DTNKEANIVEQK

-1304 NQAMNG
+1304 NQAVNG

-1325 KSFNLRPTVTA
+1325 KSFNLRRTVTA
-1336 KPNNMPGPTNVQVTA
+1336 KPTNTPAPTNVQVTA

>member
-6 FEVRN
+6 LEVRN

-30 AVLDSVAVAGLVGI
+30 AVLDGVAVAGLVGI
-44 LRQLGDLTEFAAEV
+44 LRQLGDLAEFGAEV
-58 FHGLQEQVMTT
+58 FHGLQEQIMTT

-102 FAYTAGSEWHPRIRI
+102 FAYTAGSEWHPRIRN

-122 INNDLPRFIMDS
+122 IYNDLPRFIMDS

-149 FDAGGPGSCLKR
+149 FDTGGPGSCLKR

-168 KKVPFTS
+168 KKVFFTS
-175 DEPTEK
+175 DEATEK
-181 TQANRKARKSKK
+181 TQANRKARRSKK

-214 RLQFSS
+214 RLQFAS

-237 IMSNSDMGDR
+237 IMSNSDMGDC

-305 RSVQPEQQESPSSR
+305 HSVQPEQQESPSSR

-329 IFPEEETKA
+329 TFPEEETKA

-394 RGDDLRNVDQ
+394 RGVDLRNVDQ

-409 GRGVNLRNVD
+409 GRGVILRIVD
-419 QIDTHE
+419 QMNTHE
-425 GIRVNLRN
+425 GRG
-433 VDHMDTHEGS
+433 VD
-443 GVNLRNVD
+443 LRNVD

-461 NLKNVDQMDKHDGR
+461 DLSNVDQMDKHEGREGRGVTLRIVDQMNTHEGRGVDLRNVDQMDKHEGR

-524 VTLRIVDQMN
+524 V
-534 THEGRGVD
+534 
-542 LRNFDQ
+542 
-548 MDTHEGR
+548 
-555 GVDLRNVNQM
+555 
-565 DTHEGRGVDLTNVDQ
+565 
-580 MDTHEG
+580 
-586 RGVNLRNVDQMNTS
+586 NLRNVDQMNTL
-600 EGSGVNLRNVDQIYT
+600 EGSEVNLRNVDQIYT

-623 RNVDQMVT
+623 RNVDQMDT

-638 LRNDDHMDGLHH
+638 LRNDDHVDGLH

-718 SDHIPPELES
+718 SDHNPPELES

-738 GMLSNIPNLDPPES
+738 GMLSNIPNSDSPES
-752 FAHEQM
+752 FAHEHI

-807 SMGKIISGFCKSQET
+807 SRGKIISGFFKSQET

-870 CPSAHG
+870 CLPAHG
-876 FMLRGDEHEAKQDM
+876 FMLRGDEHEAKQDI

-906 STSCQDDGVSTKK
+906 STSCQDGVSTKK
-919 TDSGFSPADS
+919 TDSGFSPVDS

-944 PVAPDIK
+944 PVAPDMK

-985 LVRHDNPE
+985 LVHHDNPE

-1020 TTEEQ
+1020 TIEEQ

-1052 SFETSKLKLK
+1052 GFETSKLKLK

-1088 PLNDFV
+1088 PLNEFV

-1104 SSAYKSD
+1104 SSPSKSD

-1122 EPWESGETPEINN
+1122 EQWESGEIPEINN

-1145 SSGESMSSSMEFVG
+1145 PSGESMSSSMDFVG
-1159 TANNGVQSDGG
+1159 TANNGVHIDGG
-1170 NKSADARNGVEPS
+1170 NKSADTRNGVEPS

-1206 DDSNLIKLEYP
+1206 DDPNLLKLEYP
-1217 GQPTPQPPPLPPVQ
+1217 GQPTPQPPPLPPAQ

-1246 DGLFEALKSAFDLK
+1246 DNLYEALKSAFDLK

-1278 DANKEADVVEQK
+1278 DTNKEANIVEQK

-1304 NQAMNG
+1304 NQAVNG

-1325 KSFNLRPTVTA
+1325 KSFNLRRTVTA
-1336 KPNNMPGPTNVQVTA
+1336 KPTNTPAPTNVQVTA